1 MTRAS
6 PAPGRAP
13 PLAGGA
19 PAGSAPSPW
28 LTRLAPRVRWWLPA
42 LLALAGPGAGAESLR
57 CAGGIA
63 AEGDSRL
70 SVIHKCG
77 PPQLADAFCAPVF
90 AGSFLNPV
98 PAPWAT
104 IVAPCQPTEDWL
116 YERGPGNLTATVR
129 IRGGSVLSITYGG
142 AGR

>member
-1 MTRAS
+1 VRA
-6 PAPGRAP
+6 
-13 PLAGGA
+13 
-19 PAGSAPSPW
+19 
-28 LTRLAPRVRWWLPA
+28 VPA
-42 LLALAGPGAGAESLR
+42 LLGVCLLLALPAGDTRAESLR

-77 PPQLADAFCAPVF
+77 PPLLADAFCAPVY
-90 AGSFLNPV
+90 AGSFRNPV

-116 YERGPGNLTATVR
+116 YERGPGNLVATVR
-129 IRGGSVLSITYGG
+129 IRGGSVLSIRYGHVS
-142 AGR
+142 R